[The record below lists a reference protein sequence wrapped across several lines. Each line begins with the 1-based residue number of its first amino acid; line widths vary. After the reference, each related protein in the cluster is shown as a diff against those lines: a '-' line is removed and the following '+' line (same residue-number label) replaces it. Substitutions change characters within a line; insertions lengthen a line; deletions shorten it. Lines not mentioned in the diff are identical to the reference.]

1 MDITRRKLFS
11 TGLAAVVSS
20 VPLASAGTSSTE
32 SIPVIPG
39 DGPGVYT
46 PQSLVDQTAALME
59 LIPVNTPMSWV
70 DTESLFA
77 LSRSILAQAQVA
89 TLRGHIT
96 SSSHVVLAHA
106 VTGYIP
112 PSIPIDLSD
121 QFDGEP
127 SDPVTT
133 ADLGEYAA
141 PAFDFTLPTY
151 AELVQREYEI
161 VAMVPHQSPQFKL
174 FAKLLSVVL
183 GLDLTSELLDFLFEE
198 FKSYI
203 RKIHRILTGASP
215 YNNLNRAQRIQ
226 RALGVFQKLWNKLT
240 SRAFF
245 NRLANVIGRT
255 AAQKFI
261 GKMIAKAVP
270 GLGIAVLAASI
281 IGAISNQSA
290 SVSAQ

>member
-1 MDITRRKLFS
+1 
-11 TGLAAVVSS
+11 
-20 VPLASAGTSSTE
+20 
-32 SIPVIPG
+32 
-39 DGPGVYT
+39 
-46 PQSLVDQTAALME
+46 
-59 LIPVNTPMSWV
+59 
-70 DTESLFA
+70 
-77 LSRSILAQAQVA
+77 
-89 TLRGHIT
+89 
-96 SSSHVVLAHA
+96 
-106 VTGYIP
+106 
-112 PSIPIDLSD
+112 
-121 QFDGEP
+121 
-127 SDPVTT
+127 
-133 ADLGEYAA
+133 
-141 PAFDFTLPTY
+141 
-151 AELVQREYEI
+151 
-161 VAMVPHQSPQFKL
+161 MVPHQSPQFKL